1 MVPVIF
7 FSPLIRASRRNDSQ
21 PFNTIPADAS
31 RAHIPPDMPAINR
44 KLFWLAFWVIGFAV
58 FMTGLL
64 LYFKYQSVFTGLQR
78 DRVMMVAGEIDDI
91 AEKSLSLGQDFW
103 EISTLQDVIERRR
116 DADRIFLGIEVAGSD
131 GKIAYATDLA
141 RIGSSLP
148 AEWLAV
154 FARHPRASSL
164 SPSPDEAVVAST
176 IRNSFEQVAGY
187 AVIRYSRQ
195 PEQQAMHIFT
205 RRLLF
210 TCAVLFAVF
219 SLLLYA
225 TLIWLWRRADRE
237 LVRAAD
243 ALFEPDMEAAGW
255 PHSQALAA
263 DVRDVRAQID
273 AARAQLA
280 RVSPEAMEATP

>member
-1 MVPVIF
+1 
-7 FSPLIRASRRNDSQ
+7 
-21 PFNTIPADAS
+21 
-31 RAHIPPDMPAINR
+31 
-44 KLFWLAFWVIGFAV
+44 
-58 FMTGLL
+58 
-64 LYFKYQSVFTGLQR
+64 
-78 DRVMMVAGEIDDI
+78 
-91 AEKSLSLGQDFW
+91 
-103 EISTLQDVIERRR
+103 
-116 DADRIFLGIEVAGSD
+116 
-131 GKIAYATDLA
+131 
-141 RIGSSLP
+141 
-148 AEWLAV
+148 
-154 FARHPRASSL
+154 
-164 SPSPDEAVVAST
+164 
-176 IRNSFEQVAGY
+176 
-187 AVIRYSRQ
+187 
-195 PEQQAMHIFT
+195 MHIFT

-243 ALFEPDMEAAGW
+243 ALYEPDMEAAGW